1 MAKKNNE
8 NKVVYA
14 ALTLVLVVLSI
25 LVIVTGVASRRAEK
39 RNDDGADTEKNISTN
54 EKERDVDVMADP
66 AEDPKKD
73 GEKSSTGDSAGKKN
87 TEKSD
92 NKSSKDKKT
101 KENSRNDAVLPPI
114 IEDENRDM
122 SENENGEEKSAGA
135 EPEFPEFIS
144 PVCGKVSADHSE
156 NVLVYSDTMG
166 DYRTHSGI
174 DIATADSAVVVAAA
188 DGVISELW
196 EDPMWGFCI
205 SIEHEGGAVSYYKN
219 LSRESITGNV
229 TGTEV
234 RAGNVIGNVGGTAL
248 CEIAEDPHLHFEL
261 KINGKSVDPTEYFT
275 VTPEE
280 SYED

>member
-73 GEKSSTGDSAGKKN
+73 GEKS
-87 TEKSD
+87 D

-101 KENSRNDAVLPPI
+101 EENSRNDAVLPPI

-122 SENENGEEKSAGA
+122 SENENGEKSAGA

-144 PVCGKVSADHSE
+144 PVCGKVSAEHSE